1 VSVGNP
7 GLAKTLPR
15 RDSQFNISLYRSP
28 CASSPWT
35 SPLRPSGPAV
45 TATTTPSDSELL
57 ERRIPI
63 AGTWNV
69 RHVGGYATIDGRTTK
84 PNTLIRGDA
93 LHGLDDDGRAHLRS
107 LSVRTVIDLRRHTER
122 ETHPDLL
129 DDVGARVVHLPLF
142 DAERG
147 AGATGDL
154 ELTLDGI
161 YRMLVE
167 HRGPAIAAVI
177 RELAAPGALPAV
189 VHCSVGKDR
198 TGVIIALV
206 LSVVGVPDEV
216 IALDF
221 AATGLFLTDEHRQVM
236 IAMIASY
243 GMEESQA
250 AQLMSSD
257 PVLITEVLASVRRHH
272 GSVESYLVAHGVSL
286 EELDALRRELLEAL
300 PGEGAS
306 APSAG

>member
-1 VSVGNP
+1 M
-7 GLAKTLPR
+7 T
-15 RDSQFNISLYRSP
+15 
-28 CASSPWT
+28 
-35 SPLRPSGPAV
+35 V
-45 TATTTPSDSELL
+45 TVTPSENELL

-63 AGTWNV
+63 TGTWNV
-69 RHVGGYATIDGRTTK
+69 RHVGGYVTTDGRTTK
-84 PNTLIRGDA
+84 PYTLIRGDA

-107 LSVRTVIDLRRHTER
+107 LSVRTVIDLRRDTER

-129 DDVGARVVHLPLF
+129 DDVGARVINLPLF
-142 DAERG
+142 EADRG

-167 HRGPAIAAVI
+167 DRGPAIAAVI

-221 AATGLFLTDEHRQVM
+221 AATGLFLTDERRALMV
-236 IAMIASY
+236 AMIASY

-257 PVLITEVLASVRRHH
+257 PVLITEVLASVRRLH
-272 GSVESYLVAHGVSL
+272 GSVESYLVAHGVPL
-286 EELDALRRELLEAL
+286 EDIDALRRELLEAQ

-306 APSAG
+306 APLAG

>member
-1 VSVGNP
+1 MFP
-7 GLAKTLPR
+7 
-15 RDSQFNISLYRSP
+15 LYRAP
-28 CASSPWT
+28 CAPRPWT
-35 SPLRPSGPAV
+35 RPQQPTGPAV
-45 TATTTPSDSELL
+45 TTAVTPSESELL

-69 RHVGGYATIDGRTTK
+69 RHVGGYATTDGRTTK
-84 PNTLIRGDA
+84 AHALIRGDA
-93 LHGLDDDGRAHLRS
+93 LYGLDDDGRAHLRS
-107 LSVRTVIDLRRHTER
+107 LSVRTVIDLRRDTER

-129 DDVGARVVHLPLF
+129 DDVGARVVNLPLF
-142 DAERG
+142 DADRG

-161 YRMLVE
+161 YRTLVE
-167 HRGPAIAAVI
+167 HRGPAIGAVI
-177 RELAAPGALPAV
+177 KELAAPGSLPAV

-216 IALDF
+216 IAADF

-272 GSVESYLVAHGVSL
+272 GSVESYLIAHGVSR
-286 EELDALRRELLEAL
+286 EEIDSLRRELLEAL
-300 PGEGAS
+300 PGEGEGK
-306 APSAG
+306 PSAG

>member
-1 VSVGNP
+1 M
-7 GLAKTLPR
+7 
-15 RDSQFNISLYRSP
+15 
-28 CASSPWT
+28 
-35 SPLRPSGPAV
+35 
-45 TATTTPSDSELL
+45 TATPSDSELF
-57 ERRIPI
+57 ERRIPM

-69 RHVGGYATIDGRTTK
+69 RHVGGYATSDGRTTK
-84 PNTLIRGDA
+84 PYALIRGDA
-93 LHGLDDDGRAHLRS
+93 LHGLDDEGRAHLRA
-107 LSVRTVIDLRRHTER
+107 LSVRTVIDLRRDTER
-122 ETHPDLL
+122 ESHPDMV
-129 DDVGARVVHLPLF
+129 DDVGARIVNLPLF

-147 AGATGDL
+147 AGATGDM

-167 HRGPAIAAVI
+167 RRGPAIAAVI

-221 AATGLFLTDEHRQVM
+221 AATGLFLSDEQRQLM
-236 IAMIASY
+236 IAMIAGY

-257 PVLITEVLASVRRHH
+257 PVLITEVLASVRRDH
-272 GSVESYLVAHGVSL
+272 GSVASYLVAHGVSA
-286 EELDALRRELLEAL
+286 EEIEALRRELLEDPAADG
-300 PGEGAS
+300 PT
-306 APSAG
+306 APFSG

>member
-1 VSVGNP
+1 MFSP
-7 GLAKTLPR
+7 
-15 RDSQFNISLYRSP
+15 YRSG
-28 CASSPWT
+28 CAPSPWT
-35 SPLRPSGPAV
+35 SPPRPSGPAV
-45 TATTTPSDSELL
+45 TVTTTPSESELL

-69 RHVGGYATIDGRTTK
+69 RHVGGYVTIDGRTTK
-84 PNTLIRGDA
+84 PYTLIRGDA

-107 LSVRTVIDLRRHTER
+107 LRVRTVIDLRRDTER

-129 DDVGARVVHLPLF
+129 DDVGARVINLPLF
-142 DAERG
+142 DADRG

-154 ELTLDGI
+154 ELTLDDI
-161 YRMLVE
+161 YQMLVDQ
-167 HRGPAIAAVI
+167 RGPAIASVI

-221 AATGLFLTDEHRQVM
+221 AATGLFLTDERRAVM
-236 IAMIASY
+236 VAMIASY

-250 AQLMSSD
+250 ARLMSCD
-257 PVLITEVLASVRRHH
+257 PVLITGVLASVRRHH

-286 EELDALRRELLEAL
+286 EEIDALRRELLEAA
-300 PGEGAS
+300 PDEGVDT
-306 APSAG
+306 PLAG

>member
-1 VSVGNP
+1 MFP
-7 GLAKTLPR
+7 P
-15 RDSQFNISLYRSP
+15 YRSA
-28 CASSPWT
+28 CAPSFWT
-35 SPLRPSGPAV
+35 RPPRLSGPAV
-45 TATTTPSDSELL
+45 TVTATPSESELL

-69 RHVGGYATIDGRTTK
+69 RHVGGYVTADGRTTK
-84 PNTLIRGDA
+84 PYTLIRGDA

-107 LSVRTVIDLRRHTER
+107 LSVRTVIDLRRDTER
-122 ETHPDLL
+122 EIHPDLL
-129 DDVGARVVHLPLF
+129 GDVGARVVNLPLF
-142 DAERG
+142 DADRG
-147 AGATGDL
+147 SGATGDL

-167 HRGPAIAAVI
+167 RRGPAIAEVI

-221 AATGLFLTDEHRQVM
+221 AATGLFLTDEHRAVM

-257 PVLITEVLASVRRHH
+257 PVLIMEVLASVRRLH
-272 GSVESYLVAHGVSL
+272 GSVESYLIAHGVSP
-286 EELDALRRELLEAL
+286 EEIDGLRRELLEAA
-300 PGEGAS
+300 PGVGAS
-306 APSAG
+306 PPLAG

>member
-1 VSVGNP
+1 MAMTP
-7 GLAKTLPR
+7 
-15 RDSQFNISLYRSP
+15 I
-28 CASSPWT
+28 
-35 SPLRPSGPAV
+35 
-45 TATTTPSDSELL
+45 PSDSDLL

-69 RHVGGYATIDGRTTK
+69 RHVGGYATTDGRTTK
-84 PNTLIRGDA
+84 PYTLIRGDA
-93 LHGLDDDGRAHLRS
+93 LHGLDDEGRAHLRA
-107 LSVRTVIDLRRHTER
+107 LSVRTVIDLRRDTER
-122 ETHPDLL
+122 ESHPDLL
-129 DDVGARVVHLPLF
+129 DDVGARIVNLPLF
-142 DAERG
+142 EAERG

-167 HRGPAIAAVI
+167 DRGSAIAAVI

-221 AATGLFLTDEHRQVM
+221 AATGLFLSDEHRQVM
-236 IAMIASY
+236 IAMISGY

-272 GSVESYLVAHGVSL
+272 GSVASYLVAHGVSP
-286 EELDALRRELLEAL
+286 EEIEVLRRELLEVA
-300 PGEGAS
+300 PDEGPI
-306 APSAG
+306 APFSG

>member
-1 VSVGNP
+1 MFP
-7 GLAKTLPR
+7 P
-15 RDSQFNISLYRSP
+15 YRSP
-28 CASSPWT
+28 CAPSPST
-35 SPLRPSGPAV
+35 SPSRPSGVAV
-45 TATTTPSDSELL
+45 TATATPSDSELL
-57 ERRIPI
+57 ERRIPM

-69 RHVGGYATIDGRTTK
+69 RHVGGYATTDGRTTK
-84 PNTLIRGDA
+84 PYTLIRGDA

-107 LSVRTVIDLRRHTER
+107 LRVRTVIDLRRDTER

-129 DDVGARVVHLPLF
+129 DDVGARVVNLPLF
-142 DAERG
+142 DADRG
-147 AGATGDL
+147 SGATGDL

-198 TGVIIALV
+198 TGVIVALV

-221 AATGLFLTDEHRQVM
+221 AATGLFLTDEHRAMM

-286 EELDALRRELLEAL
+286 EEIEALRRELLESPL
-300 PGEGAS
+300 GEGAS

>member
-1 VSVGNP
+1 M
-7 GLAKTLPR
+7 A
-15 RDSQFNISLYRSP
+15 
-28 CASSPWT
+28 
-35 SPLRPSGPAV
+35 
-45 TATTTPSDSELL
+45 TPSESDLL

-69 RHVGGYATIDGRTTK
+69 RHVGGYATADGRTTR
-84 PNTLIRGDA
+84 PYTLIRGDA
-93 LHGLDDDGRAHLRS
+93 LHRLDDDGRAQLRS
-107 LSVRTVIDLRRHTER
+107 LNVQTVIDLRRDTER
-122 ETHPDLL
+122 DMHPDLL
-129 DDVGARVVHLPLF
+129 DDVGARVVNLPLF
-142 DAERG
+142 DAGRG

-154 ELTLDGI
+154 ELTLEGI
-161 YRMLVE
+161 YRMLVDD
-167 HRGPAIAAVI
+167 RGPAIAEVI

-206 LSVVGVPDEV
+206 LSVVGVPDDV

-221 AATGLFLTDEHRQVM
+221 AATGLFLSDEDRA
-236 IAMIASY
+236 AMVTLIASY

-272 GSVESYLVAHGVSL
+272 GSVVSYLLGHGVTSDDI
-286 EELDALRRELLEAL
+286 DALRRELLDVPVQEAGI
-300 PGEGAS
+300 PAS
-306 APSAG
+306 D